1 MNNELKTKDILEGIT
16 FILMCIAIIGMVCV
30 LYEVNELK
38 GLSKGASNFRI
49 TNASVNQK
57 QNVNKNINT
66 NVDCMDGCKTNR

>member
-1 MNNELKTKDILEGIT
+1 MNNELKTKDIVEGIT

-57 QNVNKNINT
+57 
-66 NVDCMDGCKTNR
+66 